1 MVPSVE
7 AAGLLPKCG
16 LQENSLGLA
25 GGEVGGC
32 KTGRLPRDVFIFKG
46 VNLPGRTGKLGTWP
60 ERTDGQGH
68 FEIRTQ
74 QRCHCHCRRI

>member
-25 GGEVGGC
+25 GGEVGGA
-32 KTGRLPRDVFIFKG
+32 KQVG
-46 VNLPGRTGKLGTWP
+46 
-60 ERTDGQGH
+60 
-68 FEIRTQ
+68 
-74 QRCHCHCRRI
+74 CREMSLSSRV